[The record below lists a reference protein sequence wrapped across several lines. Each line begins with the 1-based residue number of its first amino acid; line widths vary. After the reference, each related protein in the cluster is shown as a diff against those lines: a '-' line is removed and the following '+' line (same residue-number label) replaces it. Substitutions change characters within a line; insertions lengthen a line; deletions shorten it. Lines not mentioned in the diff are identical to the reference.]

1 MDEDCSCVLELL
13 THFESQ
19 PLSCGFR
26 ENTKSTRNSISVA
39 LYVVGETTSKFH
51 FYSSFC
57 PWKMLSLRRITR
69 ITRELEKTYTSG
81 SLTKL
86 KPLNVWITTNW
97 NILQEMGIADHL
109 TCLLRNL
116 YAGQEAAVRTG
127 HGTMDWF
134 KIGKGVRQGCINV
147 TLLFNLYAEYII
159 RNAGLDESQARITIA
174 GEISTTSDMQMIPL

>member
-39 LYVVGETTSKFH
+39 LHIVGETTSKFH

-97 NILQEMGIADHL
+97 NILQEMGIVDHL

-116 YAGQEAAVRTG
+116 YTGQEAAVRTG

-134 KIGKGVRQGCINV
+134 KIGQGVHQGCINV
-147 TLLFNLYAEYII
+147 TLLI
-159 RNAGLDESQARITIA
+159 
-174 GEISTTSDMQMIPL
+174 

>member
-1 MDEDCSCVLELL
+1 M
-13 THFESQ
+13 F
-19 PLSCGFR
+19 
-26 ENTKSTRNSISVA
+26 
-39 LYVVGETTSKFH
+39 
-51 FYSSFC
+51 
-57 PWKMLSLRRITR
+57 SLRRITR
-69 ITRELEKTYTSG
+69 IENWKKTYTSG

-134 KIGKGVRQGCINV
+134 KIGKGIRQDCI
-147 TLLFNLYAEYII
+147 LSPCLFNLYAEYII
-159 RNAGLDESQARITIA
+159 RNAGLNESQLLEKYQQPQICR
-174 GEISTTSDMQMIPL
+174 

>member
-1 MDEDCSCVLELL
+1 MGTAPVFQNS
-13 THFESQ
+13 THFGSQ
-19 PLSCGFR
+19 LLSCRFR
-26 ENTKSTRNSISVA
+26 ENTKSTRRSISVT
-39 LYVVGETTSKFH
+39 LHIVGKTTSKFH

-57 PWKMLSLRRITR
+57 LWKMFSLRRITR
-69 ITRELEKTYTSG
+69 IENWKKTYTSG

-134 KIGKGVRQGCINV
+134 KIGKGIRQGCI
-147 TLLFNLYAEYII
+147 LSPCLFNLYAEYII
-159 RNAGLDESQARITIA
+159 RNAGLDESQLLEKYQQPQICR
-174 GEISTTSDMQMIPL
+174 